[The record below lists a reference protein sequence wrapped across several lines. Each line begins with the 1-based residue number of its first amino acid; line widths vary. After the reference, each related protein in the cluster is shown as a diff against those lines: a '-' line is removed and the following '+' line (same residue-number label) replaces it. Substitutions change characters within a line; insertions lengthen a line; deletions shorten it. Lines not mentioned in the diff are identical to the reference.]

1 MSLLLAIETSGTTCG
16 VALFDNGHLIA
27 ENSLYLKNAHDKML
41 AELTRSLMKSV
52 GYGIND
58 VYALCISSGPGSF
71 TGLRIGYSFA
81 KGLIFNTSLK
91 LIEVPTLQS
100 CAFAAREF
108 CKELGSDEICAVIH
122 SHKELCYVQQFT
134 SDGMPI
140 DDISL
145 KTVSELSF
153 TENLDTKVI
162 CGAGANLLKGRGRQ
176 LSGLNRLTP
185 RFVGVL
191 GCQMMEEGKFSDPS
205 SSEPLYSQNFT
216 INTH

>member
-27 ENSLYLKNAHDKML
+27 ENSLYIKNVHDNML

-81 KGLIFNTSLK
+81 KGVIFDTSIK
-91 LIEVPTLQS
+91 LIEVPTLQAS
-100 CAFAAREF
+100 AFAAREF
-108 CKELGSDEICAVIH
+108 CNELKSNEICAVAH

-134 SDGMPI
+134 SDGLPI
-140 DDISL
+140 DDVSL
-145 KTVSELSF
+145 KTVSELSL
-153 TENLDTKVI
+153 TCNLNTKVV
-162 CGAGANLLKGRGRQ
+162 CGAGANLLKGVGKQ

-185 RFVGVL
+185 RFIGVL
-191 GCQMMEEGKFSDPS
+191 GNQLMIEEKFSDPITC
-205 SSEPLYSQNFT
+205 EPLYAQNFA
-216 INTH
+216 IHTH